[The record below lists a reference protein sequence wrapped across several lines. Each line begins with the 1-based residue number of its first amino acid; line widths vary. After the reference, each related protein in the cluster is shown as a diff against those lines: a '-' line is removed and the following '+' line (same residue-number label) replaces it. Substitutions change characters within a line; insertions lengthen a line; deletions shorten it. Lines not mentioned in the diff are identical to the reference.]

1 MNRRRGRPAT
11 FDRLS
16 AVDDFDGSD
25 DSVSVSLCPAGP
37 LLVRGADSVRDDDGV
52 EHPVT
57 RPVVAVCVC
66 GKSARRP
73 WCDSTHK
80 AIPGFGSA
88 S

>member
-1 MNRRRGRPAT
+1 MSRRRERLAT
-11 FDRLS
+11 FDRLTV
-16 AVDDFDGSD
+16 VDGHDRTD
-25 DSVSVSLCPAGP
+25 DTVSVTLCPAGP

-66 GKSARRP
+66 GKSARQP

-80 AIPGFGSA
+80 AIPDFVSR